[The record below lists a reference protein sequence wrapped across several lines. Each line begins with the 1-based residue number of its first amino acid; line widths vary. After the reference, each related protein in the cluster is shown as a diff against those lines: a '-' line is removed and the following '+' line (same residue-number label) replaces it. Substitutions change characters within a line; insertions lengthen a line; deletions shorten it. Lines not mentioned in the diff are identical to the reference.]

1 MKIYYKSEIEMVQ
14 SEGLLLVDKDKIYY
28 SDVMFTSVTSYSK
41 NKKGTKLKDRKLEDY
56 IIKEYQ
62 AVYVGEL

>member
-28 SDVMFTSVTSYSK
+28 SDVMFTSVTPYSK
-41 NKKGTKLKDRKLEDY
+41 NKKGKILKGKALEQF
-56 IIKEYQ
+56 IKKEYQ
-62 AVYVGEL
+62 AVYVGEI